1 MQSWLKPQ
9 VVKMTNK
16 IFSIGAALSILTP
29 LHAHAMNYKTDHF
42 NFSLTGYGT
51 IGIIEPNFEK
61 PDIIDDFRVRGQIV
75 YMPSNTHSF
84 GAVYMLDEDAVY
96 EEKWLHD
103 AFAFW
108 QWRGVG
114 RIEAGFTD
122 SVAHKLGLGLPD
134 VGGMRINHDSL
145 IYRKMGTDDRRPVI
159 ANNEI
164 TNGSEALR
172 LNIVSASHSNV
183 QYGVSVAGITGDY
196 DYGVDAGIKIKQSA
210 AKTKYAFS
218 IGASFMNHLDNYETA
233 VFVPNVTAD
242 WRAQFA
248 LGTNIQYNSWVFAL
262 NGRLIYDENPIG
274 VAADG
279 ITAGA
284 GVSYDLLN
292 YTLSLSY
299 IFSDTGIWH
308 DDFSNYADHTALASF
323 RYKYSKYVDGWTSV
337 GVSRAEPFLAAGL
350 RVTF

>member
-1 MQSWLKPQ
+1 
-9 VVKMTNK
+9 MTNK
-16 IFSIGAALSILTP
+16 LCPLVALATAIAPACANALG
-29 LHAHAMNYKTDHF
+29 YKTQNF
-42 NFSLTGYGT
+42 NLSLTGYGT
-51 IGIIEPNFEK
+51 IGIIEPNFDK
-61 PDIIDDFRVRGQIV
+61 PDVIDDFRLRGQIV
-75 YMPSNTHSF
+75 YSPSTTHSF
-84 GAVYMLDEDAVY
+84 GAVYMLDEDAVN
-96 EEKWLHD
+96 EKKWLHD

-108 QWRGVG
+108 QWRGMG

-145 IYRKMGTDDRRPVI
+145 IYRKMGTGGIVI

-164 TNGSEALR
+164 TNGADALR
-172 LNIVSASHSNV
+172 LNIVSASGNNV

-196 DYGVDAGIKIKQSA
+196 DFGVDAGIKFKQSSG
-210 AKTKYAFS
+210 KTKYAFS
-218 IGASFMNHLDNYETA
+218 LGASFMNHLSDYETA
-233 VFVPNVTAD
+233 VFVPDVTAD

-248 LGTNIQYNSWVFAL
+248 VGTNIQYNSLVFAI
-262 NGRLIYDENPIG
+262 NGRLIYDENPVGI
-274 VAADG
+274 AADG
-279 ITAGA
+279 FTAGA

-308 DDFSNYADHTALASF
+308 DDFENYADHTTVASF
-323 RYKYSKYVDGWTSV
+323 RYKYSQYIDGWISI
-337 GVSRAEPFLAAGL
+337 GVSRKEPFLAAGL

>member
-1 MQSWLKPQ
+1 
-9 VVKMTNK
+9 MTNK
-16 IFSIGAALSILTP
+16 LCSIGVILAAVAPFNANALG
-29 LHAHAMNYKTDHF
+29 YKTDNF

-51 IGIIEPNFEK
+51 AGIIEPNFDK
-61 PDIIDDFRVRGQIV
+61 PDFIGDFRVRGQVMYTPSDTHAFGLV
-75 YMPSNTHSF
+75 YMI
-84 GAVYMLDEDAVY
+84 DEDAVY
-96 EEKWLHD
+96 EDNWLHD
-103 AFAFW
+103 AFGFW

-145 IYRKMGTDDRRPVI
+145 IYRKMGTGGPVI

-164 TNGSEALR
+164 TNGTDALR
-172 LNIVSASHSNV
+172 LNIVSASRNNI

-196 DYGVDAGIKIKQSA
+196 DFGVDAGIKIKQSSS
-210 AKTKYAFS
+210 KTKYAFS
-218 IGASFMNHLDNYETA
+218 IGASFMNHLDDYETA
-233 VFVPNVTAD
+233 TFVPKVTAD
-242 WRAQFA
+242 WRGQLAI
-248 LGTNIQYNSWVFAL
+248 GTNIQYNSWIFAL
-262 NGRLIYDENPIG
+262 NGRLIYDENPID

-284 GVSYDLLN
+284 GISYDLLN

-299 IFSDTGIWH
+299 IFSETGIWH
-308 DDFSNYADHTALASF
+308 DEFKNHNDHTALASF
-323 RYKYSKYVDGWTSV
+323 RYKYSKYIDGWTSV
-337 GVSRAEPFLAAGL
+337 GISRAEPFLAAGL

>member
-1 MQSWLKPQ
+1 
-9 VVKMTNK
+9 MTNK
-16 IFSIGAALSILTP
+16 LCSVAVLLAMTAPFSANAL
-29 LHAHAMNYKTDHF
+29 AYKTNSF
-42 NFSLTGYGT
+42 NMSLTGYGT
-51 IGIIEPNFEK
+51 IGMIEPNFEQ
-61 PDIIDDFRVRGQIV
+61 PDVIDDFRLRAQIA
-75 YMPSNTHSF
+75 YTPSNNHSL
-84 GAVYMLDEDAVY
+84 GAVYMIDEDAVND
-96 EEKWLHD
+96 EKWLHD

-108 QWRGVG
+108 QWRSVG

-145 IYRKMGTDDRRPVI
+145 IYRKMGTPGVVI

-164 TNGSEALR
+164 TNGSDALR
-172 LNIVSASHSNV
+172 LNVVSASHSNV

-196 DYGVDAGIKIKQSA
+196 DFGVDAGIKIKQSS

-218 IGASFMNHLDNYETA
+218 IGASFMNHLDDYETA
-233 VFVPNVTAD
+233 VFVPKVTAD

-248 LGTNIQYNSWVFAL
+248 LGTNIQYNSWVFAI
-262 NGRLIYDENPIG
+262 NGRLIYDENPVG

-308 DDFSNYADHTALASF
+308 DDFENYADHTAVASF

-337 GVSRAEPFLAAGL
+337 GMSRKEPFLAAGL

>member
-1 MQSWLKPQ
+1 
-9 VVKMTNK
+9 MTSK
-16 IFSIGAALSILTP
+16 KLSSIGALLTVLMPFGAQAL
-29 LHAHAMNYKTDHF
+29 NYKTESF

-51 IGIIEPNFEK
+51 VGILEPNFEQ
-61 PDIIDDFRVRGQIV
+61 PDIVDDFRLRGQIM
-75 YMPSNTHSF
+75 YSPNNTQSF
-84 GAVYMLDEDAVY
+84 GAVYMIDEDAVN

-145 IYRKMGTDDRRPVI
+145 VYLKMGTPGTVI

-164 TNGSEALR
+164 TNGAEALR
-172 LNIVSASHSNV
+172 LNIVSAAHSNV

-196 DYGVDAGIKIKQSA
+196 DYGIDAGIKIKQSA

-233 VFVPNVTAD
+233 VFVPKVTAD

-248 LGTNIQYNSWVFAL
+248 LGTNIQYNSWVFAI

-279 ITAGA
+279 FTAGA
-284 GVSYDLLN
+284 GISYDLLN

-308 DDFSNYADHTALASF
+308 DDLENYADHTALASF

-337 GVSRAEPFLAAGL
+337 GISREEPFLAAGL

>member
-1 MQSWLKPQ
+1 
-9 VVKMTNK
+9 MTNK
-16 IFSIGAALSILTP
+16 ILIVCTAFATLAPVTGHALN
-29 LHAHAMNYKTDHF
+29 HKTDNF

-75 YMPSNTHSF
+75 YTPSNTHSF
-84 GAVYMLDEDAVY
+84 GAVYMIDEEAVNDK
-96 EEKWLHD
+96 KWFHD

-108 QWRGVG
+108 QWRGLG
-114 RIEAGFTD
+114 RIEAGLTD

-134 VGGMRINHDSL
+134 VGGMRINQDSL
-145 IYRKMGTDDRRPVI
+145 VYRKMGTPGAVI

-164 TNGSEALR
+164 TNGTDALR
-172 LNIVSASHSNV
+172 LNIVSAAHSNV
-183 QYGVSVAGITGDY
+183 QYGVSVAGITGNY
-196 DYGVDAGIKIKQSA
+196 DFGIDAGIKIKQSV

-218 IGASFMNHLDNYETA
+218 FGASFMNKLDDYETA
-233 VFVPNVTAD
+233 TFGPNVTAD
-242 WRAQFA
+242 WRAQIA
-248 LGTNIQYNSWVFAL
+248 VGTNVQYNSWVFAL

-279 ITAGA
+279 ISAGA

-308 DDFSNYADHTALASF
+308 DDFENYADHTALASF

-337 GVSRAEPFLAAGL
+337 GISRKEPFLAAGL